1 VTVEVIAFI
10 QLLFC
15 HRWYWFIIVQYWLTD
30 DNDRTTAY
38 DSVRYEEDEEEEGE
52 RER

>member
-15 HRWYWFIIVQYWLTD
+15 HRWSWFIIVHYWLTD
-30 DNDRTTAY
+30 DDDRTTAY
-38 DSVRYEEDEEEEGE
+38 AKKEKERDRE
-52 RER
+52 REKSEW